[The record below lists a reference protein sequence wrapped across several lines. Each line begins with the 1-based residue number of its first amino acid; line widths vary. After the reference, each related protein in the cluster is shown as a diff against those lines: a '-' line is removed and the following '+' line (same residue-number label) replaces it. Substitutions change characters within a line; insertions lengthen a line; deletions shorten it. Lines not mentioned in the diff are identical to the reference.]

1 MQYFIIPGFHNSG
14 PEHWQ
19 TYWEKSLPGARRLEQ
34 RDWEHPD
41 FKEWSASLGTA
52 AEKFTAPTIL
62 IAHSLGVSLTVH
74 YLTEHQDLKNIA
86 GALLVAPADV
96 DSPECTP
103 DALRSFAPM
112 PLAALPVPALVA
124 ASENDPFVTLP
135 RAMFFAAH
143 WKASCFNVGAL
154 GHINA
159 DSRLGDWPVG
169 LQMLKTLEMRIA
181 RLTH

>member
-1 MQYFIIPGFHNSG
+1 M
-14 PEHWQ
+14 
-19 TYWEKSLPGARRLEQ
+19 
-34 RDWEHPD
+34 
-41 FKEWSASLGTA
+41 
-52 AEKFTAPTIL
+52 
-62 IAHSLGVSLTVH
+62 H
-74 YLTEHQDLKNIA
+74 YLTEHKDLKNVA

-96 DSPECTP
+96 DSPERTP

-135 RAMFFAAH
+135 RAMFFSAH

-159 DSRLGDWPVG
+159 DSALGDWPLG
-169 LQMLKTLEMRIA
+169 MQMLKTLEMRIA
-181 RLTH
+181 RSNR